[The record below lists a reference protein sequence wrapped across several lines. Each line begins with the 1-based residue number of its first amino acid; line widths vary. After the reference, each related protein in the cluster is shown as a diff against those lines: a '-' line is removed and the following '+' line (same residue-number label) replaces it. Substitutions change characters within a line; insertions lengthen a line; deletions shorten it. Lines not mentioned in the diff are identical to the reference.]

1 MIDSLDDK
9 SGKEQLTHYFRAIST
24 LGLNRPF
31 LFVWDCDGE
40 SEARKLIEG
49 SSLFKFVLPKN
60 SSNQLATKGIENAFS
75 EEQLKPHCTTTQ
87 RPNGQVIRKF
97 DADHKRA
104 FADKIVKSTKLEDF
118 SGLEE
123 LKLKIE
129 QILKSI

>member
-1 MIDSLDDK
+1 
-9 SGKEQLTHYFRAIST
+9 
-24 LGLNRPF
+24 
-31 LFVWDCDGE
+31 
-40 SEARKLIEG
+40 
-49 SSLFKFVLPKN
+49 VLPKN